1 MDDTRHMEDEFYDD
15 HNPSDNFLAYLPAV
29 IKEHWL
35 LILVPAL
42 LMAAIGTAA
51 AFLLPARY
59 ESRAVLLVEA
69 QQLPEDLT
77 GTAPDEI
84 IDQRIA
90 KVRQQIVGRRD
101 LIELMSK
108 HDLYIKKRQSEALS
122 VVVEDMREDITI
134 EPVDA
139 KMQRSGG
146 RNASTIAFSLAFS
159 YNDATKAQ
167 AVAQDLVTKLIQI
180 DGIRKADQA
189 ANTVRFLT
197 NQADG
202 VKTEIAQLETQI
214 SGIKARNGGI
224 LSSVT
229 TAMFPSS
236 AGSYDAQI
244 MALQRANSDLAA
256 QRNITKTAADRDPVL
271 QQAEQTLAALE
282 ARYSDSHPDVLLA
295 RERLKEAKKL
305 AAKNAQ
311 NIPVDTIEMQ
321 IASNNA
327 QIGALQAARS
337 GDVARSSSALSAQ
350 SKAPVVMEQV
360 AQLQQRLDAA
370 YARDRE
376 LTNRLIQARAGE
388 QMENE
393 QKGDRLDVI
402 DPPVIPDEPTSPNRP
417 LLILGGLLAG
427 LGTGFVLALAMEL
440 FTRPI
445 RSPEALKSI
454 ANIPLLVTVPII
466 GAEQE
471 SGGFFE
477 RLRARFSFK
486 RAKA

>member
-1 MDDTRHMEDEFYDD
+1 MNQATRSDDDAYGDMATSE
-15 HNPSDNFLAYLPAV
+15 NFLAYLPAV
-29 IKEHWL
+29 LKDHWL
-35 LILVPAL
+35 LILIPTL
-42 LMAAIGTAA
+42 LLSAIGTAA
-51 AFLLPARY
+51 AYLLPAVY

-77 GTAPDEI
+77 GNAPDEI

-108 HDLYIKKRQSEALS
+108 HDLYVKERQSESLS
-122 VVVEDMREDITI
+122 TVVETMRSAIRI

-139 KMQRSGG
+139 RMQRSGG
-146 RNASTIAFSLAFS
+146 RNASTIAFSLAFE
-159 YNDATKAQ
+159 YGNATKSQ
-167 AVAQDLVTKLIQI
+167 AVAQDLVTKLVQI
-180 DGIRKADQA
+180 DGVRKADQA
-189 ANTVRFLT
+189 ANTVRFLST
-197 NQADG
+197 QAET
-202 VKTEIAQLETQI
+202 VKSEIALLETQI

-256 QRNITKTAADRDPVL
+256 QRNITKTAADRDPL
-271 QQAEQTLAALE
+271 LLQAESLLASLE

-295 RERLKEAKKL
+295 RERLKEARKL
-305 AAKNAQ
+305 ATKNAL

-321 IASNNA
+321 ISSNNA

-360 AQLQQRLDAA
+360 AQLQQRLDAS

-402 DPPVIPDEPTSPNRP
+402 DPPIIPDEPSSPNRP
-417 LLILGGLLAG
+417 LLTIGGLLAG
-427 LGTGFVLALAMEL
+427 LGLGILLALAIEL
-440 FTRPI
+440 FSRPI
-445 RSPEALKSI
+445 RSPDALKAV
-454 ANIPLLVTVPII
+454 ANVPLLVTVPLIQVEN
-466 GAEQE
+466 G
-471 SGGFFE
+471 GLGFFQK
-477 RLRARFSFK
+477 LRARLTLK

>member
-1 MDDTRHMEDEFYDD
+1 MDQVSRMDEEAYGDFD
-15 HNPSDNFLAYLPAV
+15 PSNNFLAYLPA
-29 IKEHWL
+29 ILKEHWL
-35 LILVPAL
+35 LLLIPTVLLAAL
-42 LMAAIGTAA
+42 GTAA
-51 AFLLPARY
+51 AFLLPAKY
-59 ESRAVLLVEA
+59 ESKAILLVEA
-69 QQLPEDLT
+69 QQLPEELT
-77 GTAPDEI
+77 GNAPDEI

-108 HDLYIKKRQSEALS
+108 HDLYIKKRKSESLS
-122 VVVEDMREDITI
+122 IVISDMRDDITI

-139 KMQRSGG
+139 RMQRSGG
-146 RNASTIAFSLAFS
+146 RNASTIAFSLGFT
-159 YNDATKAQ
+159 YNDATKSQ

-180 DGIRKADQA
+180 DGVRKADQA
-189 ANTVRFLT
+189 ANTVRFLS

-202 VKTEIAQLETQI
+202 IKSEIAQLETQI

-229 TAMFPSS
+229 TAMFPSG

-244 MALQRANSDLAA
+244 MALQRSNSDLAA
-256 QRNITKTAADRDPVL
+256 QRNITKSAADRDPIL
-271 QQAEQTLAALE
+271 LQAEATLAALE
-282 ARYSDSHPDVLLA
+282 ARYSDTHPDVLQA
-295 RERLKEAKKL
+295 RENLKESRKL
-305 AAKNAQ
+305 AAKNAK

-321 IASNNA
+321 ISSNNA

-402 DPPVIPDEPTSPNRP
+402 DPPVIPDTPTSPNRP
-417 LLILGGLLAG
+417 LLIIGGLLAG
-427 LGTGFVLALAMEL
+427 LGVGFVLAMAMEL

-445 RSPEALKSI
+445 RSPDALK
-454 ANIPLLVTVPII
+454 ALVNVPLLVTVPVI
-466 GAEQE
+466 GTERTKE
-471 SGGFFE
+471 GFFQ
-477 RLRARFSFK
+477 RLVNRLTFK
-486 RAKA
+486 RVKA